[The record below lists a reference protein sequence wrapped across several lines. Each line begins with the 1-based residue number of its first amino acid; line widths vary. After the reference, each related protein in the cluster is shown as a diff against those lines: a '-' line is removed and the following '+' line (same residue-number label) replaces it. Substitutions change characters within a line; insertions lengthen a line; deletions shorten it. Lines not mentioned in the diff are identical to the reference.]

1 MLPILVVFP
10 IHRLEL
16 QPNAQTKL
24 VSTLVQGMS
33 SKAAPQCIRS
43 LTLVLLQL
51 QDQMYRKCDQVLSKL
66 AKVSDTKA
74 VALPV
79 LDFLSCLITLPEI
92 FSSFTKEHYNKVR
105 SPGRSQSYS
114 CEDPPSFSAMEVFPV
129 RTTFGFS

>member
-1 MLPILVVFP
+1 M
-10 IHRLEL
+10 
-16 QPNAQTKL
+16 
-24 VSTLVQGMS
+24 STLVQGMS

-92 FSSFTKEHYNKVR
+92 FSSFTKDNYNKV
-105 SPGRSQSYS
+105 SLLKVSSLNYS
-114 CEDPPSFSAMEVFPV
+114 CADLPSDEKF
-129 RTTFGFS
+129 

>member
-1 MLPILVVFP
+1 
-10 IHRLEL
+10 
-16 QPNAQTKL
+16 
-24 VSTLVQGMS
+24 MS

-92 FSSFTKEHYNKVR
+92 FSSFTKDNYNKV
-105 SPGRSQSYS
+105 SQLRGLRWDSLCTECISLPEESYA
-114 CEDPPSFSAMEVFPV
+114 P
-129 RTTFGFS
+129 